1 MAFRLMHDLR
11 NPLVFIL
18 MAFPKKNATEH
29 YANESLAEYTEI
41 IFEEAKRLDKALS
54 ELLVQLE
61 AVAHKA

>member
-1 MAFRLMHDLR
+1 MALRLMHDLR
-11 NPLVFIL
+11 NPLVSTASFS
-18 MAFPKKNATEH
+18 KKISTEH
-29 YANESLAEYTEI
+29 YANESLAENTEV